1 MGTGLP
7 RTGGCR
13 WWEAARFEAAAA
25 GRAAPLG
32 PARLALPRALCA
44 HRGAP
49 AGRNGLGGVSFYRG
63 GATTAPFAVWGQ
75 RQITAREGGDPPRRR
90 ANDGRGAACAAG
102 RAAGR
107 PPARPVGGPRPGAE
121 GAVPRR
127 CSVPSSAG
135 AGGDRALS
143 DSQAGCPAGAGCPPG
158 PGTPSP
164 PPEGPSPSAGDPVQ
178 RRAGGG
184 PGGRVAAGSPGRERP
199 ARASGAL
206 RLRLRPRRQGRRRA
220 RPADMQG
227 ESPAPGRER
236 RG

>member
-1 MGTGLP
+1 MVGSRPLRGSSRRPRCSAGARPLSAAP
-7 RTGGCR
+7 GPLRPPRGAGREERARRRLLLSRWRDYRPLRRLGAAADHRTGG
-13 WWEAARFEAAAA
+13 
-25 GRAAPLG
+25 GR
-32 PARLALPRALCA
+32 PASPSSERRS
-44 HRGAP
+44 R
-49 AGRNGLGGVSFYRG
+49 GGVCS
-63 GATTAPFAVWGQ
+63 
-75 RQITAREGGDPPRRR
+75 R
-90 ANDGRGAACAAG
+90 AG
-102 RAAGR
+102 GR
-107 PPARPVGGPRPGAE
+107 PAARPVGGPRPGAE

-143 DSQAGCPAGAGCPPG
+143 DSQAGCPAGAGCRPD

-184 PGGRVAAGSPGRERP
+184 PGGRVAAGSPGRERT
-199 ARASGAL
+199 ARASGALRL